1 MPMVKNLFLY
11 MQEEQQFVSFC
22 KRKLFNEKS
31 IISRKQ
37 LSFKGQKIMKWSLCM
52 IVNWI
57 SSVNKCTL
65 FCYIVANL
73 HGEKGS
79 PSVIFEDI
87 FIRKFLEGTF
97 PTMYHDTTPIVIRRR
112 QNLID
117 ISIWMRENPITKGI
131 VEKGIPRL
139 HFLHGYSEELL
150 SRFLKCPVKLDIHC
164 VDFEKVEKE
173 TRF

>member
-1 MPMVKNLFLY
+1 MRPIKNVVLSYEVSLPPDAIGVK
-11 MQEEQQFVSFC
+11 
-22 KRKLFNEKS
+22 KS
-31 IISRKQ
+31 WNS
-37 LSFKGQKIMKWSLCM
+37 W
-52 IVNWI
+52 N
-57 SSVNKCTL
+57 TT
-65 FCYIVANL
+65 NL

-87 FIRKFLEGTF
+87 FIRKFLLGTF
-97 PTMYHDTTPIVIRRR
+97 PGMYQETTPIIIRRR

-117 ISIWMRENPITKGI
+117 ISITMNESPITKGL
-131 VEKGIPRL
+131 VEKGIPRI

-164 VDFEKVEKE
+164 SDFRKVDKE

>member
-1 MPMVKNLFLY
+1 
-11 MQEEQQFVSFC
+11 
-22 KRKLFNEKS
+22 
-31 IISRKQ
+31 
-37 LSFKGQKIMKWSLCM
+37 MKWSPVCDIKFHQLNIC
-52 IVNWI
+52 
-57 SSVNKCTL
+57 SL
-65 FCYIVANL
+65 FWYIVANL

-97 PTMYHDTTPIVIRRR
+97 PTMYQETTPIVIRRR

-117 ISIWMRENPITKGI
+117 ISIWMKESPVTKGI

-164 VDFEKVEKE
+164 VDFDKVDKD
-173 TRF
+173 TKF

>member
-1 MPMVKNLFLY
+1 MASLSQRFFSHSSTCGKLARTFSTSSHLSKNLRAGKIHNPKNFP
-11 MQEEQQFVSFC
+11 VSYEVTWPPDAIGV
-22 KRKLFNEKS
+22 KKAWNS
-31 IISRKQ
+31 
-37 LSFKGQKIMKWSLCM
+37 WD
-52 IVNWI
+52 
-57 SSVNKCTL
+57 TT
-65 FCYIVANL
+65 NL

-97 PTMYHDTTPIVIRRR
+97 PTMYQETTPIVIRRR

-117 ISIWMRENPITKGI
+117 ISIWMKESPVTKGI

-164 VDFEKVEKE
+164 VDFDKVDKD
-173 TRF
+173 TKF

>member
-1 MPMVKNLFLY
+1 MVPVYDIKFH
-11 MQEEQQFVSFC
+11 
-22 KRKLFNEKS
+22 
-31 IISRKQ
+31 Q
-37 LSFKGQKIMKWSLCM
+37 LSICSLF
-52 IVNWI
+52 W
-57 SSVNKCTL
+57 
-65 FCYIVANL
+65 YIVANL

-97 PTMYHDTTPIVIRRR
+97 PTMYQETTPIVIRRR

-117 ISIWMRENPITKGI
+117 ISIWMKESPVTKGI

-164 VDFEKVEKE
+164 VDFDKVDKD
-173 TRF
+173 TKF